1 MDRLVQEK
9 GMSSSDVAYYELKQ
23 RIVEFQYEPELQL
36 VEEQLSTEFKVSR
49 TPLRQALYRLTLE
62 GLLIKKSNGRIHVAP
77 ITLKEVVEVYKVR
90 EVMEGLIAKEAT
102 INMTDDKLQELEDL
116 LLLMKLSTEQ
126 KRNEHTVMYGSQFHA
141 VLYSL
146 STNQVA
152 KRFMEQLNGQIER
165 YRRITGIK
173 NPAYIHTVPVQE
185 HKELLRLIREG
196 DPDKVEFEMRRHI
209 NRSLEIAKKTLELDL
224 NM

>member
-1 MDRLVQEK
+1 MDGLSHGKR
-9 GMSSSDVAYYELKQ
+9 MSSSDVAYHALKQ
-23 RIVEFQYEPELQL
+23 RIIKLQYEPESQL
-36 VEEQLSTEFKVSR
+36 IEEQLSTEFEVSR

-77 ITLKEVVEVYKVR
+77 ITLKEVEEVYKVR

-102 INMTDDKLQELEDL
+102 INMTDEKLKELEDL
-116 LLLMKLSTEQ
+116 LVLMKLSAEQ
-126 KRNEHTVMYGSQFHA
+126 NRNEHTVMYGSQFHA

-165 YRRITGIK
+165 YRRITSYK
-173 NPAYIHTVPVQE
+173 NPAYIHTVPIQE
-185 HKELLRLIREG
+185 HTELFNLICEG
-196 DPDKVEFEMRRHI
+196 DPEKVEMEMRNHI
-209 NRSLEIAKKTLELDL
+209 KRSLEIAKKTLELDL